1 MSYKLYGAIGFGLG
15 GLIAGLAGDYMVHA
29 FLLLGFLGSAVLTIP
44 ARSLKLTLLAGISG
58 GIGFL
63 IGFAVP
69 IFVFLTFF
77 ELPQKYLFIGL
88 FMGLVSGLLLG
99 IVFRNIKDFVIWG
112 TLGFGLSWWAAFGMM
127 EWFRDALPQLFSG
140 VVMMIACAIGGA
152 CLGHAASKS
161 QIRK

>member
-15 GLIAGLAGDYMVHA
+15 GLIAGIAGDYMVQA
-29 FLLLGFLGSAVLTIP
+29 FLLSGFLGSAFLTIP
-44 ARSLKLTLLAGISG
+44 ARNIKLTVMAGIFG
-58 GIGFL
+58 GIGFF

-77 ELPQKYLFIGL
+77 ELPLKYLFIGL
-88 FMGLVSGLLLG
+88 FLGLTVGLLIG
-99 IVFRNIKDFVIWG
+99 IVFRNIKDFMVWG
-112 TLGFGLSWWAAFGMM
+112 TVGFGLSWWIAFSML
-127 EWFRDALPQLFSG
+127 EWFRAALPGIFSG

-161 QIRK
+161 KRRN